1 MQIARPYR
9 DLWWWLHT
17 ETPPYRYYCYSGGRA
32 SGKSTAVAQ
41 SLILRAS
48 VQPITVLC
56 AREFQNS
63 ITDSV
68 YKLLTGTIEKF
79 GLQGFE
85 IRRDGIGHVNGSS
98 FIFRGL
104 HDNIQSIKSIEG
116 IDVCWIEEA
125 QTISQT
131 SLTTLIPTIRKPNS
145 TLIFTWNPLTSHDP
159 VWTYFITTDSEE
171 RLRQTCHW
179 HTTYED
185 VRRLISQDVLDMIE
199 ADKETADYG
208 HVWLGL
214 PYADTDN
221 QLISDAMIS
230 EALHRTPSDGPVTFG
245 VDVARYGNDRT
256 ALTIKRGNRVETLE
270 SWTHTSIV
278 ETAERIRLHASRH
291 QPIDIR
297 IDDTGVGGGLTD
309 LLKSWGLPTTGINY
323 AGKPK
328 DPQYPNIASEL
339 WFDFA
344 NMLPQLGINPQIPDL
359 AKLTTELTTRKWHI
373 NSRNQRQIE
382 SKQDYKDT
390 MNLGSPDLAD
400 SLLLACYEPPK
411 LPSWDV
417 MVC

>member
-1 MQIARPYR
+1 MQIAKPYK
-9 DLWWWLHT
+9 DLWWWTHT

-41 SLILRAS
+41 SLILRAAT
-48 VQPITVLC
+48 QPITVLC

-68 YKLLTGTIEKF
+68 HKLLVGTIRKF

-85 IRRDGIGHVNGSS
+85 ITRDGISHINGST

-104 HDNIQSIKSIEG
+104 HNNLQSIKSIEG
-116 IDVCWIEEA
+116 VDVCWVEEA
-125 QTISQT
+125 QTISDT
-131 SLTTLIPTIRKPNS
+131 SLTTLIPTIRKTNS
-145 TLIFTWNPLTSHDP
+145 TLIFTWNPLSSHDA
-159 VWTYFITTDSEE
+159 VWTYFVTSDSEK
-171 RLRQTCHW
+171 RRRQTCHW
-179 HTTYED
+179 HTTFAD
-185 VRRLISQDVLDMIE
+185 VKRLLSPDVLSMIE
-199 ADKETADYG
+199 ADLKTADFG
-208 HVWLGL
+208 HIWLGL
-214 PYADTDN
+214 PYSDTDN
-221 QLISDAMIS
+221 QLISDSMIN
-230 EALHRTPSDGPVTFG
+230 EAIHRTPEDGPVTFG

-256 ALTIKRGNRVETLE
+256 ALTIKKGNHIETLE
-270 SWTHTSIV
+270 SWTHASIV
-278 ETAERIRLHASRH
+278 DTGERIRLRASQYH
-291 QPIDIR
+291 PIDIR

-309 LLKSWGLPTTGINY
+309 LLKSWQLPATGINY

-344 NMLPQLGINPQIPDL
+344 AMLPQLSINPQLTDL
-359 AKLTTELTTRKWHI
+359 AKLTTELTTRKWQI
-373 NSRNQRQIE
+373 TSRNQRQIE
-382 SKQDYKDT
+382 SKQDYKDS

-400 SLLLACYEPPK
+400 SLLLACYDPPK

>member
-1 MQIARPYR
+1 MQIAKPYR

-125 QTISQT
+125 QTISQA
-131 SLTTLIPTIRKPNS
+131 SLTTLIPTIRKTNS

-159 VWTYFITTDSEE
+159 VWTYFITTDSKE

-185 VRRLISQDVLDMIE
+185 VRRPISQDVLDMIE
-199 ADKETADYG
+199 ADKQTADYG

-221 QLISDAMIS
+221 QLISDAMLN

-256 ALTIKRGNRVETLE
+256 ALTIKQGNRIETLE

-278 ETAERIRLHASRH
+278 ETAERIKLHASRH

-309 LLKSWGLPTTGINY
+309 LLKSWGLPATGINY

-344 NMLPQLGINPQIPDL
+344 NMLPQLGINPRIPDL
-359 AKLTTELTTRKWHI
+359 AKLTTELITRKWHI

-382 SKQDYKDT
+382 SKQDYKDA

-417 MVC
+417 IVC

>member
-1 MQIARPYR
+1 MQIARPYQ

-48 VQPITVLC
+48 IQPITVLC

-68 YKLLTGTIEKF
+68 YKLLTNTIEEF

-85 IRRDGIGHVNGSS
+85 IRRDGIGHVNGSN

-116 IDVCWIEEA
+116 IDVCWVEEA
-125 QTISQT
+125 QTISKA

-159 VWTYFITTDSEE
+159 IWTYFISTDSEE
-171 RLRQTCHW
+171 RLHQTCHW
-179 HTTYED
+179 HTTFED
-185 VRRLISQDVLDMIE
+185 VHRLLSQDVIDMID
-199 ADKETADYG
+199 ADKQTADYG

-214 PYADTDN
+214 PYADTNN
-221 QLISDAMIS
+221 QLISDTMIN
-230 EALHRTPSDGPVTFG
+230 EALQRAATEGPVTFG
-245 VDVARYGNDRT
+245 VDVARYGSDRT
-256 ALTIKRGNRVETLE
+256 ALTIKKGNRIETLE
-270 SWTHTSIV
+270 SWTHSSIV
-278 ETAERIRLHASRH
+278 DTAERIRLRASQH
-291 QPIDIR
+291 QPIGIR

-309 LLKSWGLPTTGINY
+309 LLKTYGLPVTGINY
-323 AGKPK
+323 ASKAK
-328 DPQYPNIASEL
+328 DQQYPNIASEL

-344 NMLPQLGINPQIPDL
+344 TMLPQLSINPQLADL

-373 NSRNQRQIE
+373 TSRNQRQIE

-417 MVC
+417 AVC

>member
-9 DLWWWLHT
+9 DLWWWLKT

-48 VQPITVLC
+48 IQPITVLC

-68 YKLLTGTIEKF
+68 YKLLTGTIKKL

-85 IRRDGIGHVNGSS
+85 LKRDGIGHINGSS

-104 HDNIQSIKSIEG
+104 HDNLQSIKSIEG
-116 IDVCWIEEA
+116 VDVCWVEEA
-125 QTISQT
+125 QTISKT
-131 SLTTLIPTIRKPNS
+131 SLTTLIPTIRKTNS

-159 VWTYFITTDSEE
+159 IWTYFVSTDSTE
-171 RLRQTCHW
+171 RLQQTCHW
-179 HTTYED
+179 HTTFAD
-185 VRRLISQDVLDMIE
+185 VRRLLSQDVIDMVE
-199 ADKETADYG
+199 ADKQTADYG

-221 QLISDAMIS
+221 QLISNTMID
-230 EALHRTPSDGPVTFG
+230 EALQRAASDGPATFG

-256 ALTIKRGNRVETLE
+256 ALTIKKGNRIETLE
-270 SWTHTSIV
+270 SWTHSSIV
-278 ETAERIRLHASRH
+278 DTAERIRLRASQY

-309 LLKSWGLPTTGINY
+309 LLKSWGLPVTGLNY
-323 AGKPK
+323 AGKAK

-344 NMLPQLGINPQIPDL
+344 TMLPQLSINPQLADL

-373 NSRNQRQIE
+373 TSRNQRQIE
-382 SKQDYKDT
+382 SKQDYKDS

-417 MVC
+417 AVC

>member
-1 MQIARPYR
+1 MQIAKPYR

-17 ETPPYRYYCYSGGRA
+17 ETPPYRYFCYSGGRA

-125 QTISQT
+125 QTISQK
-131 SLTTLIPTIRKPNS
+131 SLTTLIPTIRKTNS

-199 ADKETADYG
+199 ADKQTADYG

-214 PYADTDN
+214 PSADTDN
-221 QLISDAMIS
+221 QLISDAMLN

-245 VDVARYGNDRT
+245 VDVARYGGDRT
-256 ALTIKRGNRVETLE
+256 ALTIKQGNRIETLE

-309 LLKSWGLPTTGINY
+309 LLKSWGLPATGINY

-382 SKQDYKDT
+382 SKQDYKDAT
-390 MNLGSPDLAD
+390 NLGSPDLAD

>member
-1 MQIARPYR
+1 M
-9 DLWWWLHT
+9 
-17 ETPPYRYYCYSGGRA
+17 
-32 SGKSTAVAQ
+32 
-41 SLILRAS
+41 
-48 VQPITVLC
+48 QPITVLC

-85 IRRDGIGHVNGSS
+85 IRRDGIGHVNGSN

-116 IDVCWIEEA
+116 IDVCWVEEA
-125 QTISQT
+125 QTISKA

-159 VWTYFITTDSEE
+159 IWTYFISTDSEE
-171 RLRQTCHW
+171 RLQQTCHW
-179 HTTYED
+179 HTTFED
-185 VRRLISQDVLDMIE
+185 VRRLLSQDVIDMVE
-199 ADKETADYG
+199 ADKQTADYG

-214 PYADTDN
+214 PYADTNN
-221 QLISDAMIS
+221 QLISDTMIN
-230 EALHRTPSDGPVTFG
+230 EALQRAATDGPTTFG

-256 ALTIKRGNRVETLE
+256 ALTIKKGNRIETLE
-270 SWTHTSIV
+270 SWTHASIV
-278 ETAERIRLHASRH
+278 DTVERIRFRASQH

-297 IDDTGVGGGLTD
+297 VDDTGVGGGVTD
-309 LLKSWGLPTTGINY
+309 LLKIYGLPVTGINY
-323 AGKPK
+323 AGKAK
-328 DPQYPNIASEL
+328 DQQYPNIASEL

-344 NMLPQLGINPQIPDL
+344 TMLPQLSINPQLADL
-359 AKLTTELTTRKWHI
+359 PKLTTELTTRKWHI
-373 NSRNQRQIE
+373 TSRNQRQIE
-382 SKQDYKDT
+382 SKQDYKDS

-417 MVC
+417 AVC

>member
-1 MQIARPYR
+1 MQIAKPYR

-48 VQPITVLC
+48 IQPITVLC

-131 SLTTLIPTIRKPNS
+131 SLTTLIPTIRKANS

-199 ADKETADYG
+199 ADKQTADYG

-221 QLISDAMIS
+221 QLISDAMLN
-230 EALHRTPSDGPVTFG
+230 EALRRTPSDGPVTFG

-256 ALTIKRGNRVETLE
+256 ALTIKQGNRIETLE

-278 ETAERIRLHASRH
+278 ETAERIRLHASRY

-309 LLKSWGLPTTGINY
+309 LLKSWGLPATGINY

-339 WFDFA
+339 WFNFA
-344 NMLPQLGINPQIPDL
+344 NILPQIGINPQIPDL

-382 SKQDYKDT
+382 SKQDYKDAI
-390 MNLGSPDLAD
+390 NLGSPDLAD

>member
-9 DLWWWLHT
+9 DLWWWLQT

-48 VQPITVLC
+48 IQPITVLC

-68 YKLLTGTIEKF
+68 YKLLTGTIERF

-104 HDNIQSIKSIEG
+104 HDNIQSVKSIEG
-116 IDVCWIEEA
+116 IDVCWVEEA
-125 QTISQT
+125 QTISKA
-131 SLTTLIPTIRKPNS
+131 SLTTLIPTIRKTNS

-159 VWTYFITTDSEE
+159 VWTYFVSTDSEE

-179 HTTYED
+179 HTTFND
-185 VRRLISQDVLDMIE
+185 VRRLLSQDVMDMIE
-199 ADKETADYG
+199 ADKQTADYG

-221 QLISDAMIS
+221 QLIGDNMIS
-230 EALHRTPSDGPVTFG
+230 EAIQRAPSDGPTTFG

-256 ALTIKRGNRVETLE
+256 ALTIKKGNRIETLE
-270 SWTHTSIV
+270 SWTHASIV
-278 ETAERIRLHASRH
+278 DTAERIRLHASQCH
-291 QPIDIR
+291 PIDIR

-309 LLKSWGLPTTGINY
+309 LLKSWGLPATGINY

-328 DPQYPNIASEL
+328 DVQYPNIASEL

-344 NMLPQLGINPQIPDL
+344 ATLPQLSINPQLADL

-373 NSRNQRQIE
+373 TSRNQRQIE
-382 SKQDYKDT
+382 SKQDYKDS

-400 SLLLACYEPPK
+400 SVLLACYEPPK

>member
-48 VQPITVLC
+48 TQPITVLC

-68 YKLLTGTIEKF
+68 YKLLTGTIERF

-104 HDNIQSIKSIEG
+104 HDNLQSIKSIEG
-116 IDVCWIEEA
+116 VDVCWVEEA
-125 QTISQT
+125 QTISKA
-131 SLTTLIPTIRKPNS
+131 SLTTLIPTIRKTNS

-159 VWTYFITTDSEE
+159 IWTYFISTDSEE

-179 HTTYED
+179 HTTFED
-185 VRRLISQDVLDMIE
+185 VRRLLSQDVLDMVE
-199 ADKETADYG
+199 ADKQTADYG

-221 QLISDAMIS
+221 HLISDTMINKALQREAM
-230 EALHRTPSDGPVTFG
+230 DGPTTFG

-256 ALTIKRGNRVETLE
+256 ALTIKKGNRIESLE

-278 ETAERIRLHASRH
+278 DTAERVRLRASQYH
-291 QPIDIR
+291 PIDIR

-309 LLKSWGLPTTGINY
+309 LLKSWGLPVTGINY
-323 AGKPK
+323 ASKAK
-328 DPQYPNIASEL
+328 DPQYPNTSSEL

-344 NMLPQLGINPQIPDL
+344 NMLPDLSINPQLADL

-373 NSRNQRQIE
+373 TSRNQRQIE
-382 SKQDYKDT
+382 SKQDYKDSS
-390 MNLGSPDLAD
+390 NLGSPDLAD

-417 MVC
+417 AVC

>member
-1 MQIARPYR
+1 
-9 DLWWWLHT
+9 
-17 ETPPYRYYCYSGGRA
+17 
-32 SGKSTAVAQ
+32 V
-41 SLILRAS
+41 
-48 VQPITVLC
+48 
-56 AREFQNS
+56 
-63 ITDSV
+63 
-68 YKLLTGTIEKF
+68 GTIRQF

-85 IRRDGIGHVNGSS
+85 ITRDSISHINGST

-104 HDNIQSIKSIEG
+104 HNNIQSIKSIEG

-131 SLTTLIPTIRKPNS
+131 SLTTLIPTIRKTNS

-159 VWTYFITTDSEE
+159 VWTYFVTTDSEE

-185 VRRLISQDVLDMIE
+185 VRRLISKDVLDMIE
-199 ADKETADYG
+199 ADEQTADYG

-221 QLISDAMIS
+221 QLISDAMIN

-256 ALTIKRGNRVETLE
+256 ALTIKRGNRIETLE

-278 ETAERIRLHASRH
+278 ETAERVRLHASRY

-323 AGKPK
+323 AGSPK
-328 DPQYPNIASEL
+328 DQQYPNIASEL

-344 NMLPQLGINPQIPDL
+344 NMLPQLSINPQLADL

-382 SKQDYKDT
+382 SKQDYKGA

-400 SLLLACYEPPK
+400 STLLACYEPPK

>member
-48 VQPITVLC
+48 IQPITVLC

-68 YKLLTGTIEKF
+68 YKLLTETIEKF

-131 SLTTLIPTIRKPNS
+131 SLTTLIPTIRKTNS

-179 HTTYED
+179 QTTYED
-185 VRRLISQDVLDMIE
+185 VRRLLSKDVLDMIE
-199 ADKETADYG
+199 ADKQTADYG
-208 HVWLGL
+208 HIWLGL
-214 PYADTDN
+214 PFADTDN
-221 QLISDAMIS
+221 QLISDAMLN

-256 ALTIKRGNRVETLE
+256 ALTIKQGNRIETLE

-291 QPIDIR
+291 HPIDIR

-328 DPQYPNIASEL
+328 VPQYPNIASEL

-344 NMLPQLGINPQIPDL
+344 NMLPQLSINPRIPDL
-359 AKLTTELTTRKWHI
+359 AKLTTELTTRKWRI

-382 SKQDYKDT
+382 SKQDYKHA

-400 SLLLACYEPPK
+400 SVLLACYEPPK

>member
-41 SLILRAS
+41 SLILRAAS
-48 VQPITVLC
+48 QPITVLC

-85 IRRDGIGHVNGSS
+85 IRRDGIGHINGSS

-104 HDNIQSIKSIEG
+104 HDNLQSIKSIEG
-116 IDVCWIEEA
+116 VDVCWVEEA
-125 QTISQT
+125 QTVSKA
-131 SLTTLIPTIRKPNS
+131 SLTTLIPTIRKTNS
-145 TLIFTWNPLTSHDP
+145 TLIFTWNPLTSHDA
-159 VWTYFITTDSEE
+159 VWSYFVTSDSIE
-171 RLRQTCHW
+171 RHKQTCHW
-179 HTTYED
+179 HTTFED
-185 VRRLISQDVLDMIE
+185 VKRLLSPDVLAMVE
-199 ADKETADYG
+199 ADRQAPDYG

-221 QLISDAMIS
+221 QLISDDMLT
-230 EALHRTPSDGPVTFG
+230 EAIRRPALTGPTTFG
-245 VDVARYGNDRT
+245 VDVARYGSDRT
-256 ALTIKRGNRVETLE
+256 ALTIKTGNHIQTLE
-270 SWTHTSIV
+270 SWTHSSIV
-278 ETAERIRLHASRH
+278 DTGERIRLRASQH
-291 QPIDIR
+291 HPIDIR
-297 IDDTGVGGGLTD
+297 VDDTGVGGGLTD
-309 LLKSWGLPTTGINY
+309 LLKSWGLPATGINY

-328 DPQYPNIASEL
+328 DPQYPNVASEL

-344 NMLPQLGINPQIPDL
+344 AMLPQLSINPQLTDL
-359 AKLTTELTTRKWHI
+359 AKLTTELTTRKWQI
-373 NSRNQRQIE
+373 TSRNQRQIE
-382 SKQDYKDT
+382 SKQDYKDS

-400 SLLLACYEPPK
+400 SVLLACYEPPQ

>member
-68 YKLLTGTIEKF
+68 YKLLTGTIERF

-85 IRRDGIGHVNGSS
+85 TRRDGIGHVNGSS

-131 SLTTLIPTIRKPNS
+131 SLTTLIPTIRKANS

-179 HTTYED
+179 HTTYKD
-185 VRRLISQDVLDMIE
+185 VHRLISQDVLDMIE
-199 ADKETADYG
+199 ADKQTADYG

-221 QLISDAMIS
+221 QLISDSMIN

-256 ALTIKRGNRVETLE
+256 ALTIKRGNRIETLE
-270 SWTHTSIV
+270 SWSHTSIV

-309 LLKSWGLPTTGINY
+309 LLKSWGLPATGINY

-328 DPQYPNIASEL
+328 DQQYPNIASEL

>member
-1 MQIARPYR
+1 MQIAKPYR

-68 YKLLTGTIEKF
+68 YKLLTGTIEKL

-131 SLTTLIPTIRKPNS
+131 SLTTLIPTIRKTNS

-159 VWTYFITTDSEE
+159 VWTYFLSTDSEE

-199 ADKETADYG
+199 ADKQTADYG

-221 QLISDAMIS
+221 QLISDAMLN

-256 ALTIKRGNRVETLE
+256 ALTIKQGNRIETLE

-278 ETAERIRLHASRH
+278 ETAERIKLHASRH

-309 LLKSWGLPTTGINY
+309 LLKSWGLPATGINY

-344 NMLPQLGINPQIPDL
+344 NMLPQLGINPRIPDL

-382 SKQDYKDT
+382 SKQDYKDA

>member
-1 MQIARPYR
+1 MQIAKPYR
-9 DLWWWLHT
+9 DLWWWLHA

-41 SLILRAS
+41 SLVLRAS

-116 IDVCWIEEA
+116 IDVCWVEEA

-159 VWTYFITTDSEE
+159 VWTYFITTDSKE
-171 RLRQTCHW
+171 RLNQTCHW

-199 ADKETADYG
+199 ADSQTADYG

-221 QLISDAMIS
+221 QLISDAMIN
-230 EALHRTPSDGPVTFG
+230 EALQRARSDGPVTFG

-256 ALTIKRGNRVETLE
+256 ALTVKRGNRIETLE

-291 QPIDIR
+291 QPVDIR

-309 LLKSWGLPTTGINY
+309 LLKSWGLPATGVNY
-323 AGKPK
+323 AGKAK
-328 DPQYPNIASEL
+328 DRQYPNIASEL

-344 NMLPQLGINPQIPDL
+344 AMLPQLSINPQIPDL

>member
-1 MQIARPYR
+1 MQIARPYQ

-48 VQPITVLC
+48 IQPITVLC

-68 YKLLTGTIEKF
+68 YKLLTNTIEEF

-85 IRRDGIGHVNGSS
+85 IRRDGIGHVNGSN

-116 IDVCWIEEA
+116 IDVCWVEEA
-125 QTISQT
+125 QTISKA
-131 SLTTLIPTIRKPNS
+131 SLTTLIPTIRKPHS

-159 VWTYFITTDSEE
+159 IWTYFVATDSTE
-171 RLRQTCHW
+171 RLQQTCHW
-179 HTTYED
+179 HTTFED
-185 VRRLISQDVLDMIE
+185 VHRLLSQDVIDMVE
-199 ADKETADYG
+199 ADKQTADYG

-214 PYADTDN
+214 PYADTNN
-221 QLISDAMIS
+221 QLISDTMIN
-230 EALHRTPSDGPVTFG
+230 EALQRTATDGPVTFG
-245 VDVARYGNDRT
+245 VDVARYGSDRT
-256 ALTIKRGNRVETLE
+256 ALTIKKGNRIETLE
-270 SWTHTSIV
+270 SWTHASIV
-278 ETAERIRLHASRH
+278 DTAERIRLRASQR

-309 LLKSWGLPTTGINY
+309 LLKTYGLPVTGINY
-323 AGKPK
+323 AGKAK
-328 DPQYPNIASEL
+328 DQQYPNIASEL

-344 NMLPQLGINPQIPDL
+344 TMLPQLSINPQLADL

-373 NSRNQRQIE
+373 TSRNQRQIE

-417 MVC
+417 AVC

>member
-1 MQIARPYR
+1 MQIARPYQ

-32 SGKSTAVAQ
+32 SGKSTAIAQ

-48 VQPITVLC
+48 IQPITVLC

-68 YKLLTGTIEKF
+68 YKLLTNTIEEF

-85 IRRDGIGHVNGSS
+85 IRRDGIGHVNGSN

-116 IDVCWIEEA
+116 IDVCWVEEA
-125 QTISQT
+125 QTISKA

-159 VWTYFITTDSEE
+159 IWTYFISTDSEE
-171 RLRQTCHW
+171 RLHQTCHW
-179 HTTYED
+179 HTTFED
-185 VRRLISQDVLDMIE
+185 VRRLLSQDVLDMVE
-199 ADKETADYG
+199 ADKQTADYG

-214 PYADTDN
+214 PYADTNN
-221 QLISDAMIS
+221 QLISDTMIN
-230 EALHRTPSDGPVTFG
+230 EAIQRAATDGPVTFG

-256 ALTIKRGNRVETLE
+256 ALTIKKGNRIESLE
-270 SWTHTSIV
+270 SWTHASIV
-278 ETAERIRLHASRH
+278 DTAERIRLRASQN

-309 LLKSWGLPTTGINY
+309 LLKTYGLPVTGINY
-323 AGKPK
+323 AGKAK
-328 DPQYPNIASEL
+328 DQQYPNIASEL

-344 NMLPQLGINPQIPDL
+344 TMLPQLSINPQLTDL

-373 NSRNQRQIE
+373 TSRNQRQIE

-400 SLLLACYEPPK
+400 SLLLACYEPPQ

-417 MVC
+417 AVC

>member
-1 MQIARPYR
+1 MQIARPYQ

-48 VQPITVLC
+48 IQPITVLC

-68 YKLLTGTIEKF
+68 YKLLTNTIEEF

-85 IRRDGIGHVNGSS
+85 IRRDGIGHVNGSN

-116 IDVCWIEEA
+116 IDVCWVEEA
-125 QTISQT
+125 QTISKA

-159 VWTYFITTDSEE
+159 IWTYFISTDSEE
-171 RLRQTCHW
+171 RLHQTCHW
-179 HTTYED
+179 HTTFED
-185 VRRLISQDVLDMIE
+185 VHRLLSQDVIDMIE
-199 ADKETADYG
+199 ADKQTADYG

-214 PYADTDN
+214 PYADTNN
-221 QLISDAMIS
+221 QLISDTMIN
-230 EALHRTPSDGPVTFG
+230 EALQRAATDGPVTFG
-245 VDVARYGNDRT
+245 VDVARYGSDRT
-256 ALTIKRGNRVETLE
+256 ALTIKKGNRIESLE
-270 SWTHTSIV
+270 SWTHASIV
-278 ETAERIRLHASRH
+278 DTAEKVRLHASQYH
-291 QPIDIR
+291 PIDIR

-309 LLKSWGLPTTGINY
+309 LLKSWGLPATGINY
-323 AGKPK
+323 AGKAK
-328 DPQYPNIASEL
+328 DQQYPNIASEL

-344 NMLPQLGINPQIPDL
+344 TMLPQLSINPQLADL

-373 NSRNQRQIE
+373 TSRNQRQIE

-417 MVC
+417 AVC

>member
-131 SLTTLIPTIRKPNS
+131 SLTTLIPTIRKTNS

-199 ADKETADYG
+199 ADKATADYG

-221 QLISDAMIS
+221 QLISDTMIN

-256 ALTIKRGNRVETLE
+256 ALTIKRGNRIETLE

-278 ETAERIRLHASRH
+278 ETAERIKLHASRH

-309 LLKSWGLPTTGINY
+309 LLKSWGLPATGINY

>member
-1 MQIARPYR
+1 M
-9 DLWWWLHT
+9 
-17 ETPPYRYYCYSGGRA
+17 
-32 SGKSTAVAQ
+32 
-41 SLILRAS
+41 
-48 VQPITVLC
+48 QPITVLC

-68 YKLLTGTIEKF
+68 YKLLTNTIEEF

-85 IRRDGIGHVNGSS
+85 IRRDGIGHVNGSN

-116 IDVCWIEEA
+116 IDVCWVEEA
-125 QTISQT
+125 QTISKT

-159 VWTYFITTDSEE
+159 IWTYFISTDSEE
-171 RLRQTCHW
+171 RLHQTCHW
-179 HTTYED
+179 HTTFED
-185 VRRLISQDVLDMIE
+185 VHRLLSQDVIDMVE
-199 ADKETADYG
+199 ADKQTADYG

-214 PYADTDN
+214 PYADTNN
-221 QLISDAMIS
+221 QLISDTMIN
-230 EALHRTPSDGPVTFG
+230 EALQRVATDGPVTFG

-256 ALTIKRGNRVETLE
+256 AITIKKGNRIETLE
-270 SWTHTSIV
+270 SWAHASIV
-278 ETAERIRLHASRH
+278 DTAERIRLRASQH

-309 LLKSWGLPTTGINY
+309 LLKTYGLPVTGINY
-323 AGKPK
+323 AGKAK
-328 DPQYPNIASEL
+328 DQQYPNIASEL

-344 NMLPQLGINPQIPDL
+344 SMLPRLSINPQIADL

-373 NSRNQRQIE
+373 TSRNQRQIE

-400 SLLLACYEPPK
+400 SMLLACYEPPK

-417 MVC
+417 AVC

>member
-17 ETPPYRYYCYSGGRA
+17 GTPPYRYYCYSGGRA

-85 IRRDGIGHVNGSS
+85 IRRDGIGHINGSS

-104 HDNIQSIKSIEG
+104 HDNLQSIKSIEG
-116 IDVCWIEEA
+116 IDVCWVEEA

-131 SLTTLIPTIRKPNS
+131 SLTTLIPTVRKANS
-145 TLIFTWNPLTSHDP
+145 TLIFTWNPLTSHDA
-159 VWTYFITTDSEE
+159 VWSYFVSTDSEE

-179 HTTYED
+179 HTTFED
-185 VRRLISQDVLDMIE
+185 VRRLLSQDVIDMVE
-199 ADKETADYG
+199 ADKQTVDYG

-221 QLISDAMIS
+221 QLISDTMIN
-230 EALHRTPSDGPVTFG
+230 EAIRRTATDGPVTFG

-256 ALTIKRGNRVETLE
+256 ALTVKKGNHIESLE
-270 SWTHTSIV
+270 SWTHASIV
-278 ETAERIRLHASRH
+278 DTGERIRLRATQY

-309 LLKSWGLPTTGINY
+309 LLKSWGLPATGINY

-328 DPQYPNIASEL
+328 DPQYPNVASEL

-344 NMLPQLGINPQIPDL
+344 TMLPQLSINPQIADL
-359 AKLTTELTTRKWHI
+359 PKLTTELTTRKWHI
-373 NSRNQRQIE
+373 TSRNQRQIE
-382 SKQDYKDT
+382 SKQAYKDS

-400 SLLLACYEPPK
+400 SVLLACYEPPK

>member
-1 MQIARPYR
+1 MQIAKPYR
-9 DLWWWLHT
+9 DLWWWLHA

-48 VQPITVLC
+48 IQPITVLC

-131 SLTTLIPTIRKPNS
+131 SLTTLIPTIRKTNS

-199 ADKETADYG
+199 ADKQTADYG

-214 PYADTDN
+214 PYADTDS
-221 QLISDAMIS
+221 QLISDAMLN

-256 ALTIKRGNRVETLE
+256 ALTIKQGNRIETLE

-278 ETAERIRLHASRH
+278 ETAERIRLHASLH
-291 QPIDIR
+291 HPIDIR

-309 LLKSWGLPTTGINY
+309 LLKSWGLPATGINY

-382 SKQDYKDT
+382 SKQDYKDA

>member
-1 MQIARPYR
+1 MQIARPYKA
-9 DLWWWLHT
+9 LWWWLHT

-68 YKLLTGTIEKF
+68 YKLLTDTIEKF

-85 IRRDGIGHVNGSS
+85 IRRDSIGHINGSN

-104 HDNIQSIKSIEG
+104 HNNLQSIKSIEG
-116 IDVCWIEEA
+116 VDVCWVEEA
-125 QTISQT
+125 QTISKT
-131 SLTTLIPTIRKPNS
+131 SLTTLIPTIRRPDS

-159 VWTYFITTDSEE
+159 IWTYFISTDSDE

-179 HTTYED
+179 HTTFED
-185 VRRLISQDVLDMIE
+185 VRRLLSQDVLDMIE
-199 ADKETADYG
+199 ADKQTAEYG

-221 QLISDAMIS
+221 HLISDDMINRALQREAM
-230 EALHRTPSDGPVTFG
+230 DGPTTFG
-245 VDVARYGNDRT
+245 VDVARYGSDRT
-256 ALTIKRGNRVETLE
+256 ALTIKTGNRIETLE

-278 ETAERIRLHASRH
+278 DTAERIRLRASQY
-291 QPIDIR
+291 QPSDIR

-309 LLKSWGLPTTGINY
+309 LLKTYGLPVTGINY
-323 AGKPK
+323 AGKAK
-328 DPQYPNIASEL
+328 DQQYPNIASEL

-344 NMLPQLGINPQIPDL
+344 TMLPQLSINPQLADL
-359 AKLTTELTTRKWHI
+359 PKLATELTTRKWHI
-373 NSRNQRQIE
+373 TSRNQRQIE
-382 SKQDYKDT
+382 SKQDYKDST
-390 MNLGSPDLAD
+390 NLGSPDLAD

-411 LPSWDV
+411 LPSWDIV
-417 MVC
+417 VC

>member
-1 MQIARPYR
+1 MQIAKPYQ

-17 ETPPYRYYCYSGGRA
+17 ETPPYRYFCYSGGRA

-131 SLTTLIPTIRKPNS
+131 SLTTLIPTIRKANS
-145 TLIFTWNPLTSHDP
+145 TLIFTWNPLSSHDP

-185 VRRLISQDVLDMIE
+185 VRHLISQDVLDMIE

-230 EALHRTPSDGPVTFG
+230 EALHRTPSDGPITFG
-245 VDVARYGNDRT
+245 VDVARYGDDRT
-256 ALTIKRGNRVETLE
+256 ALTVKRGNWIETLE

-309 LLKSWGLPTTGINY
+309 LLKSWGLPATGINY

-344 NMLPQLGINPQIPDL
+344 NMLPQLAINPQIPDL

-382 SKQDYKDT
+382 SKQDYKGS

-400 SLLLACYEPPK
+400 SLLLACYEPPQ

>member
-1 MQIARPYR
+1 MQIARPYQ

-68 YKLLTGTIEKF
+68 YKLLTGIIEKF

-85 IRRDGIGHVNGSS
+85 IRRDGIGHVNGSN

-116 IDVCWIEEA
+116 IDVCWVEEA
-125 QTISQT
+125 QTISQA
-131 SLTTLIPTIRKPNS
+131 SLTTLIPTIRRPNS

-159 VWTYFITTDSEE
+159 IWTYFITTDSEE

-179 HTTYED
+179 HTTFED

-199 ADKETADYG
+199 ADRQTADYG

-214 PYADTDN
+214 PYAATDN
-221 QLISDAMIS
+221 QLISDAMIN
-230 EALHRTPSDGPVTFG
+230 EALQRAATDGPATFG
-245 VDVARYGNDRT
+245 VDVARYGTDRT
-256 ALTIKRGNRVETLE
+256 ALTIKQGNRIDTLE
-270 SWTHTSIV
+270 SWTHSSIV
-278 ETAERIRLHASRH
+278 ETAERIKLHASQYR
-291 QPIDIR
+291 PIDIR

-309 LLKSWGLPTTGINY
+309 LLKSWGLPATGINY
-323 AGKPK
+323 ASKAK
-328 DPQYPNIASEL
+328 DSQYPNVASEL

-344 NMLPQLGINPQIPDL
+344 NMLPQLSINPQLTDL

-373 NSRNQRQIE
+373 TSRNQRQIE

>member
-104 HDNIQSIKSIEG
+104 HDNLQSIKSIEG
-116 IDVCWIEEA
+116 VDVCWVEEA
-125 QTISQT
+125 QTISKA
-131 SLTTLIPTIRKPNS
+131 SLTTLIPTIRKTNS

-159 VWTYFITTDSEE
+159 IWTYFITTDSEE

-179 HTTYED
+179 HTTFND
-185 VRRLISQDVLDMIE
+185 VHRLLSQDVLDMVE
-199 ADKETADYG
+199 ADKQTADYG

-221 QLISDAMIS
+221 QLISDTMID
-230 EALHRTPSDGPVTFG
+230 EALQRTATDGPTTFG

-256 ALTIKRGNRVETLE
+256 ALTIKTGNRIETLE
-270 SWTHTSIV
+270 SWTHASIV
-278 ETAERIRLHASRH
+278 DTVERIRLRASQH

-297 IDDTGVGGGLTD
+297 VDDTGVGGGVTD
-309 LLKSWGLPTTGINY
+309 LLKTYGLPVTGINY
-323 AGKPK
+323 AGKAK
-328 DPQYPNIASEL
+328 DHQYPNIASEL

-344 NMLPQLGINPQIPDL
+344 TMLPQLSINPQIADL
-359 AKLTTELTTRKWHI
+359 PKLTTELTTRKWHI
-373 NSRNQRQIE
+373 TSRNQRQIE
-382 SKQDYKDT
+382 SKQDYKDS

-417 MVC
+417 AVC

>member
-1 MQIARPYR
+1 MQIAKPYR

-85 IRRDGIGHVNGSS
+85 IRRDGIGHANGSS

-131 SLTTLIPTIRKPNS
+131 SLTTLIPTIRKTNS

-230 EALHRTPSDGPVTFG
+230 EALHHTPSDGPVTFG

-256 ALTIKRGNRVETLE
+256 ALTIKRGNRIETLE

-309 LLKSWGLPTTGINY
+309 LLKSWGLPVTGINY

-344 NMLPQLGINPQIPDL
+344 NMLPQLGFNPQIPDL

>member
-1 MQIARPYR
+1 MQIARPYQ

-48 VQPITVLC
+48 IQPITVLC

-68 YKLLTGTIEKF
+68 YKLLTNTIEEF

-85 IRRDGIGHVNGSS
+85 IRRDGISHVNGSN

-116 IDVCWIEEA
+116 IDVCWVEEA
-125 QTISQT
+125 QTISKA

-159 VWTYFITTDSEE
+159 IWTYFISTDSEE
-171 RLRQTCHW
+171 RLHQTCHW
-179 HTTYED
+179 HTTFED
-185 VRRLISQDVLDMIE
+185 VHRLLSQDVIDMIE
-199 ADKETADYG
+199 ADKQTADYG

-214 PYADTDN
+214 PYADTNN
-221 QLISDAMIS
+221 QLISDTMIN
-230 EALHRTPSDGPVTFG
+230 EALQRAATDGPVTFG
-245 VDVARYGNDRT
+245 VDVARYGSDRT
-256 ALTIKRGNRVETLE
+256 ALTIKKGNRIESLE
-270 SWTHTSIV
+270 SWTHASIV
-278 ETAERIRLHASRH
+278 DTAERIRLRASQQH
-291 QPIDIR
+291 PIDIR

-309 LLKSWGLPTTGINY
+309 LLKTYGLPVTGINY
-323 AGKPK
+323 AGKAK
-328 DPQYPNIASEL
+328 DQQYPNIASEL

-344 NMLPQLGINPQIPDL
+344 TMLPQLSINPQLADL

-373 NSRNQRQIE
+373 TSRNQRQIE

-417 MVC
+417 AVC

>member
-1 MQIARPYR
+1 MQIARPYQ

-48 VQPITVLC
+48 TQPITVLC

-68 YKLLTGTIEKF
+68 YKLLTGTIEKL

-85 IRRDGIGHVNGSS
+85 IRRDGISHVNGSN

-131 SLTTLIPTIRKPNS
+131 SLTTLIPTIRKANS

-159 VWTYFITTDSEE
+159 VWTYFITTDSQE

-179 HTTYED
+179 HTTFKD
-185 VRRLISQDVLDMIE
+185 VERLLSQDVIDMIE
-199 ADKETADYG
+199 ADSETADYG

-221 QLISDAMIS
+221 QLISDTMIN
-230 EALHRTPSDGPVTFG
+230 EAIQREPLDGPTTFG

-256 ALTIKRGNRVETLE
+256 ALTVKKGNRIETLE
-270 SWTHTSIV
+270 SWTHSSIV
-278 ETAERIRLHASRH
+278 DTAERIRLRASEY

-297 IDDTGVGGGLTD
+297 VDDTGVGGGLTD
-309 LLKSWGLPTTGINY
+309 LLKTYGLPVTGINY
-323 AGKPK
+323 AGKAK
-328 DPQYPNIASEL
+328 DQQYPNIASEL

-344 NMLPQLGINPQIPDL
+344 TMLPRLSINPQLADL

-373 NSRNQRQIE
+373 TSRNQRQIE

-417 MVC
+417 AVC

>member
-68 YKLLTGTIEKF
+68 YKLLTSTIEKF

-85 IRRDGIGHVNGSS
+85 IRRDGIGHINGSS

-104 HDNIQSIKSIEG
+104 HDNVQSVKSIEG
-116 IDVCWIEEA
+116 IDVCWVEEA
-125 QTISQT
+125 QTISKA
-131 SLTTLIPTIRKPNS
+131 SLTTLIPTIRKTNS

-159 VWTYFITTDSEE
+159 IWTYFVSTDSEE
-171 RLRQTCHW
+171 RLHQTCHW
-179 HTTYED
+179 HTTFED
-185 VRRLISQDVLDMIE
+185 VKRLLSQDVIDMIE
-199 ADKETADYG
+199 ADKQTADYG

-214 PYADTDN
+214 PYSDTDN
-221 QLISDAMIS
+221 QLVSDSMLN
-230 EALHRTPSDGPVTFG
+230 EALHRPALAGPVTFG

-256 ALTIKRGNRVETLE
+256 ALTIKKGNRIETLE
-270 SWTHTSIV
+270 SWTHSSIV
-278 ETAERIRLHASRH
+278 DTGERIRLRASQY

-297 IDDTGVGGGLTD
+297 VDDTGVGGGLTD
-309 LLKSWGLPTTGINY
+309 LLKSWGLPVTGINY
-323 AGKPK
+323 AAKPK

-344 NMLPQLGINPQIPDL
+344 AMLPKLSINPQLADL
-359 AKLTTELTTRKWHI
+359 AKLTTELTTRKWRI
-373 NSRNQRQIE
+373 TSRNQRQIE
-382 SKQDYKDT
+382 SKQDYKDS

-400 SLLLACYEPPK
+400 SVLLACYEPPQ

>member
-1 MQIARPYR
+1 MQIARPYQ

-48 VQPITVLC
+48 IQPITVLC

-68 YKLLTGTIEKF
+68 YKLLTNTIEEF

-85 IRRDGIGHVNGSS
+85 IRRDGISHVNGSN

-116 IDVCWIEEA
+116 IDVCWVEEA
-125 QTISQT
+125 QTISKA

-159 VWTYFITTDSEE
+159 IWAYFISTDSEE
-171 RLRQTCHW
+171 RLHQTCHW
-179 HTTYED
+179 HTTFED
-185 VRRLISQDVLDMIE
+185 VHRLLSQDVIDMIE
-199 ADKETADYG
+199 ADKQTADYG

-214 PYADTDN
+214 PYADTNN
-221 QLISDAMIS
+221 QLISDTMIN
-230 EALHRTPSDGPVTFG
+230 EALQRAATDGPVTFG
-245 VDVARYGNDRT
+245 VDVARYGSDRT
-256 ALTIKRGNRVETLE
+256 ALTIKKGNRIESLE
-270 SWTHTSIV
+270 SWTHASIV
-278 ETAERIRLHASRH
+278 DTAERIRLRASQH
-291 QPIDIR
+291 QPIGIR

-309 LLKSWGLPTTGINY
+309 LLKTYGLPVTGINY
-323 AGKPK
+323 AGKAK
-328 DPQYPNIASEL
+328 DQQYPNIASEL

-344 NMLPQLGINPQIPDL
+344 TMLPQLSINPQLADL

-373 NSRNQRQIE
+373 TSRNQRQIE

-417 MVC
+417 AVC